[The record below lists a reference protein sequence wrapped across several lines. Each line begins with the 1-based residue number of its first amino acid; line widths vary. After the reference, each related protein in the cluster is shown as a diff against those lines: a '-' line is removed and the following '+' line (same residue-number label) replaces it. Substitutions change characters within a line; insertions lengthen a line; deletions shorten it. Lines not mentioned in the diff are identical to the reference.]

1 MISIITPVYNG
12 DRFIESCIKVVIDQA
27 CPDIEHII
35 VDGGSSDRTLEIV
48 QNYAEKYPHIR
59 WISEKDRGQ
68 SDAMNKGIALAKHK
82 IIGFLNV
89 DDYYEP
95 NVLNRVKQLFQNL
108 PEPTL
113 LVGNCNV
120 WSDKGKLK
128 YVNKPSKLK
137 LVQLLVER
145 NFPVNPSAY
154 FYHKSLHEKVG
165 LYSLEENYVMDV
177 IFIFEAVQAATVK
190 YVDETWEN
198 YRYITGSK
206 TYDNLSESFQNYD
219 RIVSQYINKLSP
231 IEKVQLVWEYLNI
244 RLRYFTEHPDRLSS
258 SIKVRLNK
266 IFGQNYPK
274 NTK

>member
-27 CPDIEHII
+27 CSDIEHII
-35 VDGGSSDRTLEIV
+35 VDGGSTDRTLEIV
-48 QNYAEKYPHIR
+48 QHYAEKYPHIR

-82 IIGFLNV
+82 IIGFFNV

-95 NVLNRVKQLFQNL
+95 NVLNRVKELFQNL

-120 WSDKGKLK
+120 WLDSGKLK

-137 LVQLLVER
+137 LVQLLAER
-145 NFPVNPSAY
+145 NFPVNPVAY
-154 FYHKSLHEKVG
+154 FYHKSLHEKIG
-165 LYSLEENYVMDV
+165 LYSLEEKYVMDV

-190 YVDETWEN
+190 YVDETWGN

-206 TYDNLSESFQNYD
+206 TYDNVSESFQNYD

-231 IEKVQLVWEYLNI
+231 IEKVLLVWEYLNI
-244 RLRYFTEHPDRLSS
+244 RLRYFIEYPDKLSS

-266 IFGQNYPK
+266 IFGQNSPK